1 MPAFIEPLDQ
11 NLPELK
17 PFVEKARER
26 MGFVPNSM
34 LTMAHKPAFMKSVLP
49 MLYYM
54 NSPDCSIDEDLR
66 EMIAFMVSYGSGCR
80 YCQAHSAHGAEKYGV
95 SEEKIANLWRYQE
108 SDLFSSAERAA
119 LAYSFAAGQQPSA
132 VEQNH
137 FDGLA
142 EHFSQEQII
151 DIAAICAIYG
161 FLNRW
166 NDTVG
171 TQLEQDPG
179 DYTSQILKDSDW
191 EFGKHG

>member
-1 MPAFIEPLDQ
+1 MPAYIKPLDP

-17 PFVEKARER
+17 PFVEKAFER

-34 LTMAHKPAFMKSVLP
+34 LTMANKPAFMKSVLP

-54 NSPDCSIDEDLR
+54 NSPDCTINEDLR

-95 SEEKIANLWRYQE
+95 SEEKIANLWNYQN
-108 SDLFSSAERAA
+108 SDLFSAAERVA
-119 LAYSFAAGQQPSA
+119 LDFSFAAGQQPSA
-132 VEQNH
+132 AEQSH
-137 FDGLA
+137 YDALA
-142 EHFSQEQII
+142 EYFSQEQII
-151 DIAAICAIYG
+151 DIVAICSIYG

-171 TQLEQDPG
+171 TQLEDAPLS
-179 DYTSQILKDSDW
+179 YTSQALEGSDW
-191 EFGKHG
+191 EVGKHG